1 MFSAGPAEHTAGNV
15 LHFGSGPFPLPEFL
29 LRRME
34 GTDVR
39 CASTIVSALGGPK
52 QLYEIIVESVLSPG
66 GLVKKAGRI
75 SMEQAKMQKRIF

>member
-1 MFSAGPAEHTAGNV
+1 
-15 LHFGSGPFPLPEFL
+15 
-29 LRRME
+29 ME

>member
-1 MFSAGPAEHTAGNV
+1 MYAA
-15 LHFGSGPFPLPEFL
+15 PLPLSRPWE
-29 LRRME
+29 
-34 GTDVR
+34 
-39 CASTIVSALGGPK
+39 GPK